1 MSKIPKILPAT
12 TTFSFCPDGS
22 QTLQDNADQTFYN
35 SYGTLL
41 TTMHKQ
47 CSDSFLDVNAPQS
60 PSPSTHQAAYYRKL
74 RGQKYSANEFRYFNH
89 QRILI
94 CIFEGITTR
103 IYGITFNLTCSTQ
116 NGLSSFDTTDLSLF
130 PNLTCI
136 WFPPITAQ
144 SSQFSN
150 SMPSPTTHVASN
162 QSSQLE
168 HPSYFQQSITNG

>member
-47 CSDSFLDVNAPQS
+47 CSDFFLDVNAPQS
-60 PSPSTHQAAYYRKL
+60 PSPSTHQAAYYREL
-74 RGQKYSANEFRYFNH
+74 RGQKYSANVFWYFNH

-103 IYGITFNLTCSTQ
+103 IYGITFNLTCSPQYTKWFEQ
-116 NGLSSFDTTDLSLF
+116 LRRNIPKFDLYLV
-130 PNLTCI
+130 
-136 WFPPITAQ
+136 
-144 SSQFSN
+144 SSQNSTIFSI
-150 SMPSPTTHVASN
+150 
-162 QSSQLE
+162 
-168 HPSYFQQSITNG
+168 QQFNAQPHNPCSF